1 MAIHFCASDW
11 LWPQVRLFVI
21 TGMLRDIS
29 KSHAA
34 RGPSK
39 KDHAVPAGPK
49 IDDKPL
55 KRLSLADALGNMPN
69 NENSANLVIE
79 ADISQSAE
87 DLRCANLKPVAE
99 DDNGNAGTE
108 DSTHLIMLAVP
119 ADGPSSVRR
128 RFMSAAS
135 DANADISAAPPGKTK
150 PGVLHSHV
158 RATDS

>member
-21 TGMLRDIS
+21 TGMLRDMS

-39 KDHAVPAGPK
+39 KDRNTVPAGPK

-99 DDNGNAGTE
+99 DDNGNA
-108 DSTHLIMLAVP
+108 SNSLLSSIYSS
-119 ADGPSSVRR
+119 PSFIPPSFHPPSDPTRR
-128 RFMSAAS
+128 
-135 DANADISAAPPGKTK
+135 T
-150 PGVLHSHV
+150 
-158 RATDS
+158 